1 MSEPSQKPNKPEL
14 KIGPF
19 AGGISVEVWRNQTH
33 DGRHFRS
40 ITIAPRSYR
49 DDDNKWQRA
58 RSYRPIDLAAL
69 ILALQK
75 AQEHCTTTPLPG
87 QSDDTETP
95 F

>member
-1 MSEPSQKPNKPEL
+1 MPESSPQPKKPEL

-19 AGGISVEVWRNQTH
+19 AGGISVEVWRNETR
-33 DGRHFRS
+33 DGRPFRS
-40 ITIAPRSYR
+40 ITIAPRSYK
-49 DDDNKWQRA
+49 DEAGNWQEA

-87 QSDDTETP
+87 QPDDTETP

>member
-1 MSEPSQKPNKPEL
+1 MSQPSQKPNRPEL

-19 AGGISVEVWRNQTH
+19 PGGISVEVWLNQTN
-33 DGRHFRS
+33 DGRYFRS

-49 DDDNKWQRA
+49 DDDRKWQEA
-58 RSYRPIDLAAL
+58 KSYRPIDLAAL

-87 QSDDTETP
+87 QPDNAETP